1 MINVTPELIKS
12 LSETGLKVGNVTN
25 GVGFIIN
32 GFIDLFRGAVEIINN
47 ILNDLGIRP
56 ILTDLSYAFSAW
68 AAVFDMA
75 CEIMVDAALAFYEK
89 GLKPIVEWIGG
100 AFDKLS
106 YYLQGMGIRM
116 NETLGTAGDVIVE
129 LAGKVGELVGA
140 LWQLVEPIADA
151 AFDIFLGVLQGI
163 YDIITKIL
171 ESLHSFDFSS
181 VSGPKEIIADTEKI
195 KNNLALVLSVLGGI
209 AAFKFGNELVAFF
222 SLVTEGAGGFL
233 GVLGNIE
240 TYFTGDSKI
249 VAGAVSLGAKIAEV
263 FGGIKG
269 TITNSLSA
277 MSTAYSATVN
287 QIGASSSVFTTVKG
301 LVAGLGAGFKSLWA
315 VIAANPVT
323 LVMGVIAALTGAFIY
338 LWQTSEEFRNSMSAL
353 WNETLKPIF
362 TEIGELFTSL
372 WNEHLQPLIEKLK
385 TLWDEVLSPLVG
397 SLADSLIPVLETI
410 VKIAAVILTTVIAG
424 VASGIE
430 TIVGVIEGIVD
441 ALQGIIDFITGI
453 FTGNWQQ
460 AWEGVKEILSGI
472 LDAMSSLFSGWVD
485 GIVNMVSTAISAIKS
500 LFSSAKETKNL
511 DVKTKAQSLEAATIP
526 VAYSLEP
533 ANIPKLANGGVL
545 YKSTLVE
552 AGEYANARNNPEIVS
567 PQSLMKETM
576 ESANTA
582 VVNAIYSIGNQIS
595 KTVEDKDS
603 DVYMDGDKVTRKITK
618 KQKELSKYSSA
629 SLVTV

>member
-1 MINVTPELIKS
+1 M
-12 LSETGLKVGNVTN
+12 
-25 GVGFIIN
+25 
-32 GFIDLFRGAVEIINN
+32 
-47 ILNDLGIRP
+47 
-56 ILTDLSYAFSAW
+56 
-68 AAVFDMA
+68 
-75 CEIMVDAALAFYEK
+75 
-89 GLKPIVEWIGG
+89 
-100 AFDKLS
+100 
-106 YYLQGMGIRM
+106 
-116 NETLGTAGDVIVE
+116 
-129 LAGKVGELVGA
+129 
-140 LWQLVEPIADA
+140 
-151 AFDIFLGVLQGI
+151 
-163 YDIITKIL
+163 
-171 ESLHSFDFSS
+171 
-181 VSGPKEIIADTEKI
+181 
-195 KNNLALVLSVLGGI
+195 
-209 AAFKFGNELVAFF
+209 
-222 SLVTEGAGGFL
+222 
-233 GVLGNIE
+233 LGNIE

>member
-1 MINVTPELIKS
+1 
-12 LSETGLKVGNVTN
+12 
-25 GVGFIIN
+25 
-32 GFIDLFRGAVEIINN
+32 
-47 ILNDLGIRP
+47 
-56 ILTDLSYAFSAW
+56 
-68 AAVFDMA
+68 
-75 CEIMVDAALAFYEK
+75 
-89 GLKPIVEWIGG
+89 
-100 AFDKLS
+100 
-106 YYLQGMGIRM
+106 
-116 NETLGTAGDVIVE
+116 
-129 LAGKVGELVGA
+129 
-140 LWQLVEPIADA
+140 
-151 AFDIFLGVLQGI
+151 
-163 YDIITKIL
+163 
-171 ESLHSFDFSS
+171 
-181 VSGPKEIIADTEKI
+181 
-195 KNNLALVLSVLGGI
+195 
-209 AAFKFGNELVAFF
+209 
-222 SLVTEGAGGFL
+222 
-233 GVLGNIE
+233 
-240 TYFTGDSKI
+240 
-249 VAGAVSLGAKIAEV
+249 
-263 FGGIKG
+263 
-269 TITNSLSA
+269 
-277 MSTAYSATVN
+277 
-287 QIGASSSVFTTVKG
+287 
-301 LVAGLGAGFKSLWA
+301 
-315 VIAANPVT
+315 
-323 LVMGVIAALTGAFIY
+323 MGVIAALTGAFIY